1 VFLAPFLAR
10 FSNVS
15 QLPLFGPFLEGGE
28 KHYARVEPLQ
38 PIPRAEALLVTP
50 YVQFVMKN
58 LLAPVLVLLSLSACQ
73 KEDLVEAEDNAY
85 PQTWQLVQMT
95 GNFPAFTKTGAD
107 LPWQETYVF
116 RSDST
121 FTKTRQQGAQL
132 EETRGTFSVRDNA
145 PGMSLVLTYPADTDL
160 LTNCS
165 ATPQEYLRFQGNE
178 VLIGS
183 SEACDGPRF
192 EYKKSR

>member
-38 PIPRAEALLVTP
+38 PIPRAEALLITP

-58 LLAPVLVLLSLSACQ
+58 LFAPVLVLLSLSACQ
-73 KEDLVEAEDNAY
+73 KEDLLKAEDNAY

-95 GNFPAFTKTGAD
+95 GNFPAFT
-107 LPWQETYVF
+107 
-116 RSDST
+116 
-121 FTKTRQQGAQL
+121 
-132 EETRGTFSVRDNA
+132 
-145 PGMSLVLTYPADTDL
+145 
-160 LTNCS
+160 
-165 ATPQEYLRFQGNE
+165 
-178 VLIGS
+178 
-183 SEACDGPRF
+183 
-192 EYKKSR
+192 

>member
-1 VFLAPFLAR
+1 M
-10 FSNVS
+10 
-15 QLPLFGPFLEGGE
+15 
-28 KHYARVEPLQ
+28 Q
-38 PIPRAEALLVTP
+38 PILCVEALTPTP
-50 YVQFVMKN
+50 YIRFVMKN
-58 LLAPVLVLLSLSACQ
+58 LLAPFLILLSLSACQ
-73 KEDLVEAEDNAY
+73 KEDLVEAKVNAY

-95 GNFPAFTKTGAD
+95 GNFPVFTKTGAD

-121 FTKTRQQGAQL
+121 FTKTRQQGNQL
-132 EETRGTFSVRDNA
+132 GEASGTFSVRDDA
-145 PGMSLVLTYPADTDL
+145 AGQTLTLTYPADSDL

-165 ATPQEYLRFQGNE
+165 AVPKEMLLLKADD

-192 EYKKSR
+192 EYKKSK

>member
-1 VFLAPFLAR
+1 
-10 FSNVS
+10 
-15 QLPLFGPFLEGGE
+15 
-28 KHYARVEPLQ
+28 
-38 PIPRAEALLVTP
+38 
-50 YVQFVMKN
+50 MKN

-73 KEDLVEAEDNAY
+73 KEDLVEAEGNAY

-95 GNFPAFTKTGAD
+95 GNFPAFTGAD
-107 LPWQETYVF
+107 LPWQETYIF

-121 FTKTRQQGAQL
+121 FTKTRQKGAQL
-132 EETRGTFSVRDNA
+132 EEASGTFSVRDNA
-145 PGMSLVLTYPADTDL
+145 PGTSLVLTYPADTDL

-165 ATPQEYLRFQGNE
+165 AVPQEYLQLQGNE

-183 SEACDGPRF
+183 REACDGPRF